1 MTQTKILPFNRDVWM
16 DEADEFRKAVDM
28 ILEARPVMN
37 LTEDEAVTTLRFLEL
52 KAFLSEGRYNVIVVN
67 INDTRLELCEDSD
80 RFLAVLADCDNRD
93 VLLGTKRCRRLF
105 GGTVYHW
112 RNIARKCPIIETV
125 SALSECSSGY
135 YGRGWKIAPHIERL
149 INWII
154 KNCDY
159 SKIQKLKG

>member
-1 MTQTKILPFNRDVWM
+1 MTQTKILPFNWDVWM

-28 ILEARPVMN
+28 ILDARPVMN

-52 KAFLSEGRYNVIVVN
+52 KAFLSEGRYGQIVVN
-67 INDTRLELCEDSD
+67 INDKRLELCDDSD

-112 RNIARKCPIIETV
+112 RKIARKVPIIETV
-125 SALSECSSGY
+125 SALNECSSGY
-135 YGRGWKIAPHIERL
+135 YGRGWAIAPHIERL

-154 KNCDY
+154 KHCDY

>member
-28 ILEARPVMN
+28 ILDARPVMN

-52 KAFLSEGRYNVIVVN
+52 KAFLSEGRHNAIVVN
-67 INDTRLELCEDSD
+67 INDKRLELCDDS
-80 RFLAVLADCDNRD
+80 DNRD

-112 RNIARKCPIIETV
+112 RRIARKCPIIETV

-135 YGRGWKIAPHIERL
+135 YGRGWAIAPHIERL

>member
-1 MTQTKILPFNRDVWM
+1 MTQTKILPFNPADLDVQRTCDRIM
-16 DEADEFRKAVDM
+16 EAA
-28 ILEARPVMN
+28 PVKN
-37 LTEDEAVTTLRFLEL
+37 LTPDEVEATLRFLEL

-67 INDTRLELCEDSD
+67 INDTRLELCDDSD

-93 VLLGTKRCRRLF
+93 ALLGTKRCRRLF

-112 RNIARKCPIIETV
+112 RRIARKCPIIETV